1 MITTNFVGDDR
12 RRKQAVSLSKR
23 SERQRKG
30 RGKAEERQRKDQAVP
45 NSLKRVMRGM
55 WVEWTGLHRLFSAA
69 KRSTLLQHSPAPMS
83 SLPCPLPSSCILPS
97 LLLPSASLSPHP
109 LACNLVSLDLWA
121 RHTVRTECGCAGR
134 ASGGGDLPVTE
145 VIRASMVE
153 DSPYLLHE
161 LWERLVEQPCPHQ
174 RGDRPMEREGRR
186 RFVGREAVF

>member
-1 MITTNFVGDDR
+1 M
-12 RRKQAVSLSKR
+12 
-23 SERQRKG
+23 
-30 RGKAEERQRKDQAVP
+30 
-45 NSLKRVMRGM
+45 
-55 WVEWTGLHRLFSAA
+55 HRLFSAA

-145 VIRASMVE
+145 VIRASNPAWWRTVHICCMNCGSVWWS
-153 DSPYLLHE
+153 SPARTKEAIDRWSAREGGVLLG
-161 LWERLVEQPCPHQ
+161 ERRCFSRGQSGSKEARRTKSKHRKAPHQ
-174 RGDRPMEREGRR
+174 RDDQPK
-186 RFVGREAVF
+186 AVETRDKGGV